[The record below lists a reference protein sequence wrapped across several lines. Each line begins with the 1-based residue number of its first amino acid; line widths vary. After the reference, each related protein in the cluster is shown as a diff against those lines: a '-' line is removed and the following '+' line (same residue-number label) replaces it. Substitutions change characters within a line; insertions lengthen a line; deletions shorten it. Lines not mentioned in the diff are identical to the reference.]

1 MLRKVLELL
10 IGSEWRAFCGLE
22 PERFLTL
29 AIGVL
34 DELGYQ
40 YTVEEISTTGGERT
54 MLGADETGD
63 RITVSDPASFQIEV
77 VRARINPVTSVAL
90 SLVLTE
96 ERREELTDEL
106 SVVTLREIDDTTRDA
121 MAVFMNRVIA
131 ESDRPPWNVS
141 HHIGFQLAVLLRY
154 KIKLLWGY
162 WRRL

>member
-1 MLRKVLELL
+1 MLWRAIELL
-10 IGSEWRAFCGLE
+10 VGSEWRAFSGLG
-22 PERFLTL
+22 PERFLAL

-34 DELGYQ
+34 DELGYR

-63 RITVSDPASFQIEV
+63 RIVVSDPASFQIEV
-77 VRARINPVTSVAL
+77 IRASINPITGVAL
-90 SLVLTE
+90 SAVLTE

-106 SVVTLREIDDTTRDA
+106 SVVTLREVDDTTRDA
-121 MAVFMNRVIA
+121 MAAFMTRVIA

-154 KIKLLWGY
+154 KIKLLWSY

>member
-1 MLRKVLELL
+1 MLWKAIELL
-10 IGSEWRAFCGLE
+10 VGSEWRAFCGLG
-22 PERFLTL
+22 PDRFLAL

-40 YTVEEISTTGGERT
+40 HTVEEISTTEGERT

-63 RITVSDPASFQIEV
+63 RIIVSDPASFQIEV
-77 VRARINPVTSVAL
+77 IRARINPITSVAL
-90 SLVLTE
+90 SFVLTE
-96 ERREELTDEL
+96 ERREELTDDL

-121 MAVFMNRVIA
+121 MAAFMNRVIA

-154 KIKLLWGY
+154 KIKILWGY